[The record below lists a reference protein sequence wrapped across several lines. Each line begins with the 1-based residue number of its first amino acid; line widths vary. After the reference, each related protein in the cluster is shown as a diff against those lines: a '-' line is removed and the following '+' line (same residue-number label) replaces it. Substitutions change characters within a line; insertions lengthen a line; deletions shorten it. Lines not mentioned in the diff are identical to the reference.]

1 MSKNEELFLR
11 AQKTTPGGVNSPVRA
26 FRQVGGVPR
35 FIKRAQGAYFWDADD
50 KKYIDCIGSWGP
62 TSRCNQCISY
72 RLHPKNKHPAHASQN
87 VAHHPLDET
96 LVLESSHRPAW
107 FFGLLKIMLRSCS

>member
-35 FIKRAQGAYFWDADD
+35 FIKRAQGAYFCDLS
-50 KKYIDCIGSWGP
+50 IVV
-62 TSRCNQCISY
+62 
-72 RLHPKNKHPAHASQN
+72 RLNS
-87 VAHHPLDET
+87 
-96 LVLESSHRPAW
+96 
-107 FFGLLKIMLRSCS
+107 